1 MCFQN
6 LKILPCQSPSMFN
19 STFNLSYNTPHK
31 DMHLCL
37 TAESSCNNVSLSPSL
52 ESSNTIANI
61 DGEAGSSLDINM
73 LDSFQ
78 SKALLV
84 NNFQSTSLLDDNSF
98 CNTTMSLYQAC
109 IPTTL
114 DNHAD
119 FCNTSLSAQGNQD
132 TKESQS
138 FNLTK
143 RNAWDSIMTSSDSA
157 AEGQLIS
164 CETSRR
170 GSIENASCSMSSGE
184 MLLRKN
190 SFCLADQSP
199 LVFSSLDES
208 SISPSAGHAAL
219 HNESNILTTPT
230 LSDLCEKNTE
240 NSGHPYLGMTF
251 TLSDNCELAVEADSL
266 SVATFPM
273 VMPAENHGGLQI
285 TFVCE
290 DTQDNKKQLPL
301 TCVESEPLGHLLGGV
316 TPEKCITFV
325 PSLSTIQDRDKD
337 GQTSTPVLNIGGKI
351 LPSFSESLCSENA
364 CSPILFH
371 NEQHH
376 TSVTPTKHCVVGLFP
391 SARKVKKMEINV
403 PKSELSYINSKALTR
418 TVHKTIES
426 GSSPQQK
433 QIQTNVL
440 RKCTERPSGTSRVS
454 PTKVRNN
461 NAFASVSTK
470 RANNAQRQVNS
481 KAAQLPVATIQSPE
495 KTLGSGKCNSSM
507 STGAMK
513 SAPVAQCSK
522 ASTDMEQTTLSK
534 VADPPAQCASN
545 QTFYS
550 SSLEKSPDKS
560 FQKDQ
565 KPTPKKNASNKIEI
579 KSASA
584 LRQAKT
590 RPRCSSE
597 SLPSSRPPRERNT
610 VSKLSTPITIS
621 RHEKRTKSVTLN
633 NSSQSKLTSPTE
645 SSKRPAV
652 SYPREVNR
660 ISLVTYSGRAGNASS
675 ENSRNRGQTFP
686 NQPRGTY
693 VSHPPV
699 ASPRPSTQSIRE
711 RPGTNYAVDFRVS
724 KHVGTPQSKQNSIA
738 GSQRT
743 PTTKE
748 PVSAESVKPQL
759 NVSKPPQAPLRPSCM
774 GPLPSP
780 VSRLPRKTVV
790 TSRSRN
796 KESIHSNQDGTA
808 RTQVSGLA
816 AHKQT
821 PVKTV
826 VLKARVI
833 PTPGRWTG
841 PTTTNTPA
849 TNANK
854 GTSTL
859 SPLKRTAASR
869 YVRQTPRK
877 AVENKPKTSCRQQ
890 VSTSQ
895 TKQNTGPPDVV
906 PPILPRDDRNKQRI
920 HNLGRLL
927 AASNCRFEAITII
940 LQQTLAERDEATEQC
955 RELSQELVNLRGELV
970 CSVSSS
976 EQLEKEKQDLQDGLE
991 CAMGRLHEQHQKDL
1005 EEMEQRLQVFYQAE
1019 CDKGHL
1025 SYQEEADKVKAL
1037 LQKQM
1042 EHLEV
1047 SHDATKLELE
1057 HCQVEQ
1063 LQCVK
1068 QQHEQSLEELRKSHT
1083 LQLESLNAS
1092 LKDAEAALS
1101 ARIQVLTQE
1110 NADLMEKL
1118 TAEEN
1123 KLSELSESQDSHT
1136 LYLEQELE
1144 SLKVVLDIK
1153 NKQLHQQQEKIIK
1166 IDELLEKN
1174 VKLDEGL
1181 KKVQQENEDLKARM
1195 EKYATLSRKLSTEQ
1209 AVLQESLQKES
1220 KVNKRLS
1227 RENEEL
1233 LWKLQNSDPSSPLK
1247 VSPNTST
1254 SPSHSFS
1261 FQSSSC
1267 SSACS
1272 VLPLSHR

>member
-1 MCFQN
+1 
-6 LKILPCQSPSMFN
+6 MFN

-52 ESSNTIANI
+52 ESSNTIANHS

-78 SKALLV
+78 SKASLV
-84 NNFQSTSLLDDNSF
+84 NNIQSTSLLDGNSF

-143 RNAWDSIMTSSDSA
+143 RNAWDSIMTSSDYA

-164 CETSRR
+164 CETSQR
-170 GSIENASCSMSSGE
+170 GSIENASCSLSSGE
-184 MLLRKN
+184 MVLRRN
-190 SFCLADQSP
+190 SFCLAEQSP

-208 SISPSAGHAAL
+208 SISPSAGHGAL

-251 TLSDNCELAVEADSL
+251 TLSDNCELPVEADSL

-273 VMPAENHGGLQI
+273 VMPTENYGGLQI

-290 DTQDNKKQLPL
+290 DTHDNKKQLPL
-301 TCVESEPLGHLLGGV
+301 PCVESEPLGHLLGGV
-316 TPEKCITFV
+316 TPEKCITFE

-337 GQTSTPVLNIGGKI
+337 GQTSTPVLNIGGEM
-351 LPSFSESLCSENA
+351 LPSLSESLCSENA

-371 NEQHH
+371 NERHH
-376 TSVTPTKHCVVGLFP
+376 TYATPTKHCVVGLFP

-403 PKSELSYINSKALTR
+403 PKSELSYINSKVLTR

-440 RKCTERPSGTSRVS
+440 RKCTERPTGTSRIS
-454 PTKVRNN
+454 PNKVRNN
-461 NAFASVSTK
+461 NAFVSVSTK

-481 KAAQLPVATIQSPE
+481 KAAQLAVATILSPE

-507 STGAMK
+507 STAAMK

-522 ASTDMEQTTLSK
+522 ASTDTEQTTLNK

-584 LRQAKT
+584 LRQVKT

-652 SYPREVNR
+652 NYPREVNR
-660 ISLVTYSGRAGNASS
+660 ISLVTDSGRAGAASS

-711 RPGTNYAVDFRVS
+711 RPGTNCAVDFRVS
-724 KHVGTPQSKQNSIA
+724 KRVGTPQSKQNSIA
-738 GSQRT
+738 GSKRT

-759 NVSKPPQAPLRPSCM
+759 NVSKPPQTPLRPSCM

-780 VSRLPRKTVV
+780 VSRLPRKTLVP
-790 TSRSRN
+790 SRSLN
-796 KESIHSNQDGTA
+796 KESIHSNQDGAA
-808 RTQVSGLA
+808 RTQ
-816 AHKQT
+816 
-821 PVKTV
+821 
-826 VLKARVI
+826 
-833 PTPGRWTG
+833 
-841 PTTTNTPA
+841 
-849 TNANK
+849 
-854 GTSTL
+854 
-859 SPLKRTAASR
+859 
-869 YVRQTPRK
+869 
-877 AVENKPKTSCRQQ
+877 VENKPKTSCRQQ

-940 LQQTLAERDEATEQC
+940 LQQTLTERDEATEQC

-976 EQLEKEKQDLQDGLE
+976 EQLEKEKQDLQDALE
-991 CAMGRLHEQHQKDL
+991 CAMGRLHEQHQKEL

-1083 LQLESLNAS
+1083 LQMESLNAS
-1092 LKDAEAALS
+1092 LKDAQAALS

-1123 KLSELSESQDSHT
+1123 KRSELAESQKDSHT

-1195 EKYATLSRKLSTEQ
+1195 EKYATLSRKLSAEQ

-1233 LWKLQNSDPSSPLK
+1233 LWKLQNSDPSSPQK

-1267 SSACS
+1267 SGACS